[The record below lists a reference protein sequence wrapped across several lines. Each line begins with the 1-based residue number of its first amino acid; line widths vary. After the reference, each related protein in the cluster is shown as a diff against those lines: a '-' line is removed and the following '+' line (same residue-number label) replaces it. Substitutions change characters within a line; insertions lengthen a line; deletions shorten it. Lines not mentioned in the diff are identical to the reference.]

1 MENKDNIKIFKQ
13 NIDLYWRTIAVYGS
27 VLIIYSL
34 LVGSWEE
41 GSITL
46 KIVDPITILLMIIL
60 AVSLG
65 TLISRYY
72 RQKTITLDSNQI
84 IFSSRFGKKIFKFE
98 DIEYIKFTKE
108 KIYKSRRKYSIIKIK
123 FKYRRRLLRIRPS
136 AFDNGNELAS
146 LLYKLR

>member
-1 MENKDNIKIFKQ
+1 MEEKDNIKVFKQ

-27 VLIIYSL
+27 VLIFYSL
-34 LVGSWEE
+34 LVGTWEE

-46 KIVDPITILLMIIL
+46 KIMDPITILLIIIL
-60 AVSLG
+60 TVSLG

-72 RQKTITLDSNQI
+72 RQKTITIDNSQI
-84 IFSSRFGKKIFKFE
+84 IFSSRFGKKIFNFD

-108 KIYKSRRKYSIIKIK
+108 KIYKSRRKYSIVKIK
-123 FKYRRRLLRIRPS
+123 FKHRRRLLRIRPS

-146 LLYKLR
+146 ILLKLR

>member
-1 MENKDNIKIFKQ
+1 MESKENIKIFKQ
-13 NIDLYWRTIAVYGS
+13 NIDLYWRIIAVYGS
-27 VLIIYSL
+27 ILIIYSL

-46 KIVDPITILLMIIL
+46 KLMDPITILLMIIL
-60 AVSLG
+60 SVSLG

-72 RQKTITLDSNQI
+72 RQKTISIENKQI
-84 IFSSRFGKKIFKFE
+84 IFSSRFGKKIFNFD
-98 DIEYIKFTKE
+98 DIEFINFTKE

-123 FKYRRRLLRIRPS
+123 FKHRRRLLRIRPS

-146 LLYKLR
+146 ILYKLR

>member
-1 MENKDNIKIFKQ
+1 MEKKDNIKIFKQ

-27 VLIIYSL
+27 ILIVYSL
-34 LVGSWEE
+34 LIGTWEE

-46 KIVDPITILLMIIL
+46 KIMDPITILLIIIL
-60 AVSLG
+60 TVSLG

-72 RQKTITLDSNQI
+72 RQKTITIANNQI
-84 IFSSRFGKKIFKFE
+84 IFSSRFGKKVFNF
-98 DIEYIKFTKE
+98 DDVEYIKFSKE

-146 LLYKLR
+146 LLLKLR